1 MRGFQEE
8 QIAQERRNDAKHVLG
23 NEGGFIRLEYRLSLG
38 VFREIMLGRHFGGK
52 FGRL

>member
-8 QIAQERRNDAKHVLG
+8 QIAQARSNDAKHVLG
-23 NEGGFIRLEYRLSLG
+23 NERVFLWLEYRLSLG
-38 VFREIMLGRHFGGK
+38 VFREIMLGRYFGGT